1 MDIGS
6 TLKMLD
12 KIKKIIKDIDRYA
25 YLWLPALLL
34 IIVFYPVSIL
44 GILITIVL
52 VCIRH
57 ILESD
62 RQKDEQNEI

>member
-1 MDIGS
+1 
-6 TLKMLD
+6 MLD